1 MAARSL
7 GNERLSEPDVM
18 ADSGCRL
25 AQRGGFHGGD
35 SLPIL
40 KGTPGRPRRLHDEE
54 DSVPLSEHEQRM
66 LEQMER
72 ALYAEDPKF
81 ATALEGSGLRT
92 YTRRRVYQAVAG
104 FLVGIALLMA
114 GMVAQQIW
122 VSVVGF
128 LVMLGCAVLAVT
140 GWRKAPKP
148 GEQPAA
154 GATPGAPH
162 ARRQGRQRRSM
173 MHRIEERWQRRR
185 DEQQGGQ

>member
-1 MAARSL
+1 M
-7 GNERLSEPDVM
+7 
-18 ADSGCRL
+18 
-25 AQRGGFHGGD
+25 
-35 SLPIL
+35 
-40 KGTPGRPRRLHDEE
+40 
-54 DSVPLSEHEQRM
+54 PLSEHEQRM

-114 GMVAQQIW
+114 GMVAQLIW

-148 GEQPAA
+148 GEQQAVRTGGA
-154 GATPGAPH
+154 GD
-162 ARRQGRQRRSM
+162 RRQSRQRRSVM
-173 MHRIEERWQRRR
+173 NRIEQRWQRRR
-185 DEQQGGQ
+185 DEQGQ

>member
-1 MAARSL
+1 M
-7 GNERLSEPDVM
+7 
-18 ADSGCRL
+18 
-25 AQRGGFHGGD
+25 
-35 SLPIL
+35 
-40 KGTPGRPRRLHDEE
+40 
-54 DSVPLSEHEQRM
+54 PLSEHEQRM

-114 GMVAQQIW
+114 GMVAVLIW
-122 VSVVGF
+122 LSVVGF

-148 GEQPAA
+148 GEQA
-154 GATPGAPH
+154 GAPGSPA
-162 ARRQGRQRRSM
+162 ARRQSRPRRSM
-173 MHRIEERWQRRR
+173 MDRIEQRWQRRR
-185 DEQQGGQ
+185 DEQGGN

>member
-1 MAARSL
+1 M
-7 GNERLSEPDVM
+7 
-18 ADSGCRL
+18 
-25 AQRGGFHGGD
+25 
-35 SLPIL
+35 
-40 KGTPGRPRRLHDEE
+40 
-54 DSVPLSEHEQRM
+54 PLSEHEQRM

-148 GEQPAA
+148 GEQPAP
-154 GATPGAPH
+154 GAAGAPH
-162 ARRQGRQRRSM
+162 ARRQARPKRSLM
-173 MHRIEERWQRRR
+173 DRIEQRWQRRR
-185 DEQQGGQ
+185 DEQGGR

>member
-1 MAARSL
+1 M
-7 GNERLSEPDVM
+7 
-18 ADSGCRL
+18 
-25 AQRGGFHGGD
+25 
-35 SLPIL
+35 
-40 KGTPGRPRRLHDEE
+40 
-54 DSVPLSEHEQRM
+54 PLSEHEQRM

-148 GEQPAA
+148 GEQPAPA
-154 GATPGAPH
+154 GTGPV
-162 ARRQGRQRRSM
+162 ARSRPRQRRSVM
-173 MHRIEERWQRRR
+173 DRIEQRWQRRR
-185 DEQQGGQ
+185 EEGQGH

>member
-1 MAARSL
+1 M
-7 GNERLSEPDVM
+7 
-18 ADSGCRL
+18 
-25 AQRGGFHGGD
+25 
-35 SLPIL
+35 
-40 KGTPGRPRRLHDEE
+40 
-54 DSVPLSEHEQRM
+54 PLSEHEQRM

-92 YTRRRVYQAVAG
+92 YTRKRVYQAVAG

-122 VSVVGF
+122 ISVVGF

-148 GEQPAA
+148 GEQQQAA
-154 GATPGAPH
+154 ADGGSRH
-162 ARRQGRQRRSM
+162 RSGQRRSVM
-173 MHRIEERWQRRR
+173 NRIEQRWQRRR
-185 DEQQGGQ
+185 DEQGQ

>member
-1 MAARSL
+1 M
-7 GNERLSEPDVM
+7 
-18 ADSGCRL
+18 
-25 AQRGGFHGGD
+25 
-35 SLPIL
+35 
-40 KGTPGRPRRLHDEE
+40 
-54 DSVPLSEHEQRM
+54 PLSEHEQRM

-81 ATALEGSGLRT
+81 ASALEASGLRT

-114 GMVAQQIW
+114 GMITQQIW

-148 GEQPAA
+148 GEQP
-154 GATPGAPH
+154 TGAPH
-162 ARRQGRQRRSM
+162 ARRQGRQKRSM
-173 MHRIEERWQRRR
+173 MDRIEQRWQRRR
-185 DEQQGGQ
+185 DEQGH

>member
-1 MAARSL
+1 M
-7 GNERLSEPDVM
+7 
-18 ADSGCRL
+18 
-25 AQRGGFHGGD
+25 
-35 SLPIL
+35 
-40 KGTPGRPRRLHDEE
+40 
-54 DSVPLSEHEQRM
+54 PLSEHEQRM

-92 YTRRRVYQAVAG
+92 YTRKRVYQAVAG

-114 GMVAQQIW
+114 GMVAQLIW

-148 GEQPAA
+148 GEQVPGTVA
-154 GATPGAPH
+154 GAAPGV
-162 ARRQGRQRRSM
+162 RRQHQPRQRRSVM
-173 MHRIEERWQRRR
+173 DRIEQRWQRRR

>member
-1 MAARSL
+1 M
-7 GNERLSEPDVM
+7 
-18 ADSGCRL
+18 
-25 AQRGGFHGGD
+25 
-35 SLPIL
+35 
-40 KGTPGRPRRLHDEE
+40 
-54 DSVPLSEHEQRM
+54 PLSEHEQRM

-114 GMVAQQIW
+114 GMVAQQVW
-122 VSVVGF
+122 LSVVGF

-148 GEQPAA
+148 GEQPVA
-154 GATPGAPH
+154 GAEPQ
-162 ARRQGRQRRSM
+162 ARRQGRQKRSM
-173 MHRIEERWQRRR
+173 MDRIDERWQRRR

>member
-1 MAARSL
+1 
-7 GNERLSEPDVM
+7 
-18 ADSGCRL
+18 
-25 AQRGGFHGGD
+25 
-35 SLPIL
+35 
-40 KGTPGRPRRLHDEE
+40 
-54 DSVPLSEHEQRM
+54 M

-122 VSVVGF
+122 ISVVGF

-148 GEQPAA
+148 GEQQQ
-154 GATPGAPH
+154 ATADGGDSGS
-162 ARRQGRQRRSM
+162 RRRPRQRRSM
-173 MHRIEERWQRRR
+173 MNRIEQRWQRRR
-185 DEQQGGQ
+185 DEQGQ

>member
-1 MAARSL
+1 M
-7 GNERLSEPDVM
+7 
-18 ADSGCRL
+18 
-25 AQRGGFHGGD
+25 
-35 SLPIL
+35 
-40 KGTPGRPRRLHDEE
+40 
-54 DSVPLSEHEQRM
+54 PLSEQEQRM

-81 ATALEGSGLRT
+81 ATALEGSKLRT
-92 YTRRRVYQAVAG
+92 YTRKRVYQAIAG

-122 VSVVGF
+122 ISVVGF

-154 GATPGAPH
+154 GAAPGAPQGGGQGG
-162 ARRQGRQRRSM
+162 RRQGKQRRSM
-173 MHRIEERWQRRR
+173 MNRIEQRWQRRR
-185 DEQQGGQ
+185 DEDGR

>member
-1 MAARSL
+1 M
-7 GNERLSEPDVM
+7 
-18 ADSGCRL
+18 
-25 AQRGGFHGGD
+25 
-35 SLPIL
+35 
-40 KGTPGRPRRLHDEE
+40 
-54 DSVPLSEHEQRM
+54 PLSEHEQRM

-122 VSVVGF
+122 ISVVGF

-148 GEQPAA
+148 GEQQQATRGGTTA
-154 GATPGAPH
+154 GG
-162 ARRQGRQRRSM
+162 RQTRQRRSM
-173 MHRIEERWQRRR
+173 MNRMEERWQRRR
-185 DEQQGGQ
+185 DEQQGGGH

>member
-1 MAARSL
+1 M
-7 GNERLSEPDVM
+7 
-18 ADSGCRL
+18 
-25 AQRGGFHGGD
+25 
-35 SLPIL
+35 
-40 KGTPGRPRRLHDEE
+40 
-54 DSVPLSEHEQRM
+54 PLSEHEQRM

-122 VSVVGF
+122 ISVVGF

-140 GWRKAPKP
+140 GWRKAPKA
-148 GEQPAA
+148 GEQQSAGGPGGPAR
-154 GATPGAPH
+154 G
-162 ARRQGRQRRSM
+162 QSRQRRSM
-173 MHRIEERWQRRR
+173 MNRIEDRWQRRR
-185 DEQQGGQ
+185 DEQQGH

>member
-1 MAARSL
+1 M
-7 GNERLSEPDVM
+7 
-18 ADSGCRL
+18 
-25 AQRGGFHGGD
+25 
-35 SLPIL
+35 
-40 KGTPGRPRRLHDEE
+40 
-54 DSVPLSEHEQRM
+54 PLSEHEQRM

-114 GMVAQQIW
+114 GMVAKQVW
-122 VSVVGF
+122 LSVVGF

-148 GEQPAA
+148 GEQPAGGQQA
-154 GATPGAPH
+154 H
-162 ARRQGRQRRSM
+162 RQPRQKRSM
-173 MHRIEERWQRRR
+173 MDRIEQRWQRRR
-185 DEQQGGQ
+185 DEQGGH

>member
-1 MAARSL
+1 M
-7 GNERLSEPDVM
+7 
-18 ADSGCRL
+18 
-25 AQRGGFHGGD
+25 
-35 SLPIL
+35 
-40 KGTPGRPRRLHDEE
+40 
-54 DSVPLSEHEQRM
+54 PLSEHEQRM

-128 LVMLGCAVLAVT
+128 LVMLGCAVLAIT

-148 GEQPAA
+148 GEQQQATGQAA
-154 GATPGAPH
+154 
-162 ARRQGRQRRSM
+162 ARQPRKQHRSM
-173 MHRIEERWQRRR
+173 MNRIEERWQRRR
-185 DEQQGGQ
+185 DGDEQGH

>member
-1 MAARSL
+1 M
-7 GNERLSEPDVM
+7 
-18 ADSGCRL
+18 
-25 AQRGGFHGGD
+25 
-35 SLPIL
+35 
-40 KGTPGRPRRLHDEE
+40 
-54 DSVPLSEHEQRM
+54 PLSEHEQRM

-92 YTRRRVYQAVAG
+92 YTRRRVYQAVVG

-154 GATPGAPH
+154 AGAPGAPS

-173 MHRIEERWQRRR
+173 MDRIEERWQRRR
-185 DEQQGGQ
+185 DEQGH

>member
-1 MAARSL
+1 M
-7 GNERLSEPDVM
+7 
-18 ADSGCRL
+18 
-25 AQRGGFHGGD
+25 
-35 SLPIL
+35 
-40 KGTPGRPRRLHDEE
+40 
-54 DSVPLSEHEQRM
+54 PLSENEQRM

-81 ATALEGSGLRT
+81 ATALEGSKLRT

-140 GWRKAPKP
+140 GWRRTANP
-148 GEQPAA
+148 GEQQQQQQPGEAA
-154 GATPGAPH
+154 APQGGQQQ
-162 ARRQGRQRRSM
+162 RRRTRQRRGM
-173 MHRIEERWQRRR
+173 MNRIEERWQRRR
-185 DEQQGGQ
+185 DEGR

>member
-1 MAARSL
+1 M
-7 GNERLSEPDVM
+7 
-18 ADSGCRL
+18 
-25 AQRGGFHGGD
+25 
-35 SLPIL
+35 
-40 KGTPGRPRRLHDEE
+40 
-54 DSVPLSEHEQRM
+54 PLSEHEQRM

-81 ATALEGSGLRT
+81 ATALEGSGLRM

-104 FLVGIALLMA
+104 FLVGIALLIA
-114 GMVAQQIW
+114 GMVVQQVW

-154 GATPGAPH
+154 GAQ
-162 ARRQGRQRRSM
+162 ARRPGRPKRSVM
-173 MHRIEERWQRRR
+173 DRIEERWQRRR
-185 DEQQGGQ
+185 DEQGR

>member
-1 MAARSL
+1 M
-7 GNERLSEPDVM
+7 
-18 ADSGCRL
+18 
-25 AQRGGFHGGD
+25 
-35 SLPIL
+35 
-40 KGTPGRPRRLHDEE
+40 
-54 DSVPLSEHEQRM
+54 PLSEHEQRM

-81 ATALEGSGLRT
+81 ASALEGSGLRT
-92 YTRRRVYQAVAG
+92 YTRRRVYQAVVG

-148 GEQPAA
+148 GERPA
-154 GATPGAPH
+154 GP
-162 ARRQGRQRRSM
+162 RRQVRQKRSM
-173 MHRIEERWQRRR
+173 MDRIEQRWQRRR
-185 DEQQGGQ
+185 DEQGH

>member
-1 MAARSL
+1 M
-7 GNERLSEPDVM
+7 
-18 ADSGCRL
+18 
-25 AQRGGFHGGD
+25 
-35 SLPIL
+35 
-40 KGTPGRPRRLHDEE
+40 
-54 DSVPLSEHEQRM
+54 PLSEHEQRM

-92 YTRRRVYQAVAG
+92 YTRKRVYQAVAG

-122 VSVVGF
+122 ISVVGF

-148 GEQPAA
+148 GEQQPAA
-154 GATPGAPH
+154 ADGGDGSS
-162 ARRQGRQRRSM
+162 RRRPRQRRSVM
-173 MHRIEERWQRRR
+173 NRIEQRWQRRR
-185 DEQQGGQ
+185 DEQGQ